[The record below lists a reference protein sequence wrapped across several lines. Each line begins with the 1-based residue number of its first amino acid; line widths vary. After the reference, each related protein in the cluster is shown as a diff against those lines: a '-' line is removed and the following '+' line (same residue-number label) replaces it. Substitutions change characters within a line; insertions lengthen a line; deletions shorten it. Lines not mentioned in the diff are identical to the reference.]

1 MSFSEKIL
9 EIVILFGLI
18 SLFADFVY
26 ESARSIIGAYLN
38 YLGISIILTT
48 TLIIGDVI
56 THLSKCF
63 GSLLITVRYSIRYY
77 WILTFLGYLIN
88 TISIP
93 LLGFVKEYSL
103 ITFLI
108 FLERFGKGFRT
119 PARDIL
125 LLNVVEKIGKGKG
138 FAIHEILDQIGA
150 ILGPLLMTSLL
161 LEYSYSDA
169 FKFLIIPAIITILII
184 FFTIEKYRG
193 LDVEIQE
200 TKSVINL
207 LKLSQVLKNKL
218 LIYYLIAISLS
229 TSGFI
234 HWFVISYYLRE
245 LQIPDYTIPLLYTI
259 AMISDL
265 VIAYP
270 LGYLYDKFGRK
281 IVSILPFSITLTIT
295 LLLVG
300 KSLFHLILV
309 SIFLGFSVCIFET
322 ISKVVIYDLETEN
335 KVLAYAFYNILHGI
349 SWCLGNF
356 IIVILHHFSIVALLV
371 YIVVVEFLS
380 LIFFFKVVQD

>member
-1 MSFSEKIL
+1 M
-9 EIVILFGLI
+9 
-18 SLFADFVY
+18 
-26 ESARSIIGAYLN
+26 
-38 YLGISIILTT
+38 
-48 TLIIGDVI
+48 
-56 THLSKCF
+56 
-63 GSLLITVRYSIRYY
+63 
-77 WILTFLGYLIN
+77 
-88 TISIP
+88 
-93 LLGFVKEYSL
+93 
-103 ITFLI
+103 
-108 FLERFGKGFRT
+108 
-119 PARDIL
+119 
-125 LLNVVEKIGKGKG
+125 
-138 FAIHEILDQIGA
+138 
-150 ILGPLLMTSLL
+150 
-161 LEYSYSDA
+161 
-169 FKFLIIPAIITILII
+169 
-184 FFTIEKYRG
+184 
-193 LDVEIQE
+193 
-200 TKSVINL
+200 
-207 LKLSQVLKNKL
+207 